1 MSKLFLEEI
10 DTEALFEEQRQR
22 WSKQLKRAL
31 IKEGRDKILSIYG
44 AVYKKDGDVFQAR
57 RIEVLSPTEWTR
69 DRLISVELFF
79 HNTCPPYVYSIWEIN
94 EGGTDLRCLG
104 GYN

>member
-1 MSKLFLEEI
+1 MNKTFLNDI
-10 DTEALFEEQRQR
+10 DTETLREEHIQRG
-22 WSKQLKRAL
+22 SKQLKRAL
-31 IKEGRDKILSIYG
+31 IKEGRKHILSIYG

-69 DRLISVELFF
+69 DLLISVELFF